1 MKNDLQS
8 TKSLALVNSRST
20 TARWNIPK
28 PLLKQKKSTRYFIKA
43 VTALWTEKNN
53 CNKEPTSRLVSDPT

>member
-1 MKNDLQS
+1 MKNDLWSKKKFS
-8 TKSLALVNSRST
+8 TREFEIFHCPLKH
-20 TARWNIPK
+20 K

-43 VTALWTEKNN
+43 VTASWTEKNN